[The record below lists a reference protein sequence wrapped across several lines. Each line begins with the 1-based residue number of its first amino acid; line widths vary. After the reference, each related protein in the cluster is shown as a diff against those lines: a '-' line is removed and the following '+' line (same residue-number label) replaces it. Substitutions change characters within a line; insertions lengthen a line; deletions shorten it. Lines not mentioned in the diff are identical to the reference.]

1 MMQTGNRAYSG
12 IERKRK
18 RRQMKRSNKGGVTKA
33 RRRSSKDRMM
43 ALRHKGQLP

>member
-18 RRQMKRSNKGGVTKA
+18 RRQMKRSNKGATKA

-43 ALRHKGQLP
+43 ALRHKGQLA